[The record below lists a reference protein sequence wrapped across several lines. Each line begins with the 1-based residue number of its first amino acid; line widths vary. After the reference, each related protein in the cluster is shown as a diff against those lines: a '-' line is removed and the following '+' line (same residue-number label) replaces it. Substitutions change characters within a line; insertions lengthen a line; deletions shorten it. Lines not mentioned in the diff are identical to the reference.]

1 MLNEVDILS
10 TDNASRRPDLVM
22 IYGDEVV
29 VLDYKFGE
37 KPQKR
42 YQRQVRDYM
51 GLIARMGYKQ
61 VSGYLWYVT
70 LGRIERVNVL

>member
-1 MLNEVDILS
+1 MKWIS
-10 TDNASRRPDLVM
+10 KRPDRVM
-22 IYGDEVV
+22 IYEDEVV

-37 KPQKR
+37 KPQTR
-42 YQRQVRDYM
+42 YQSQVRNYM
-51 GLIARMGYKQ
+51 NLIVQMGYKQ